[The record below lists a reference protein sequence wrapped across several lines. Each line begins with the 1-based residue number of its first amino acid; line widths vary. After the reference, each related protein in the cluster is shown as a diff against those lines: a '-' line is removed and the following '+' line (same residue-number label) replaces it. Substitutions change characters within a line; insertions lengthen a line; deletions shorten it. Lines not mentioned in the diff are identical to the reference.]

1 MTNVGMDRR
10 ILVRGHGRS
19 SLWHSVDYRMICAP
33 RHGIPT
39 HQCLKALHANEIEV
53 ENDSPDRV
61 EFKPFIGISPARY
74 RDIFQKKSRKG
85 PDGRAKKWYHNEERP
100 MIDVMYPTYLA
111 LERYALRPLL
121 ESPPA

>member
-10 ILVRGHGRS
+10 VLVRGHGRS
-19 SLWHSVDYRMICAP
+19 SLWHSVDYRMVCAP

-39 HQCLKALHANEIEV
+39 HRCQRALHANEIEV
-53 ENDSPDRV
+53 EN
-61 EFKPFIGISPARY
+61 
-74 RDIFQKKSRKG
+74 
-85 PDGRAKKWYHNEERP
+85 
-100 MIDVMYPTYLA
+100 DVMYPTYLA